1 MNFTIAVIRNSQLA
15 RNCFLAG
22 VGDKWC
28 KLSAYADKEDSF
40 QKLTA
45 RGKFFACAH
54 APSPFRFPA
63 SHQHFRSSPLTL
75 TNQRRQG
82 SCEWLLIASV

>member
-28 KLSAYADKEDSF
+28 KRSAYADKED
-40 QKLTA
+40 
-45 RGKFFACAH
+45 FFSKTHGA
-54 APSPFRFPA
+54 
-63 SHQHFRSSPLTL
+63 
-75 TNQRRQG
+75 
-82 SCEWLLIASV
+82 